1 MIFGGVSDSKNIQNS
16 LKLLLKDSAF
26 NSAPINEDDFKKLEW
41 ANLRSYVP
49 PSSGLPSLVR
59 KNRLFSAIV

>member
-26 NSAPINEDDFKKLEW
+26 NSAPINEDDFKKIRMGKFEVLCAPLLW
-41 ANLRSYVP
+41 
-49 PSSGLPSLVR
+49 PS
-59 KNRLFSAIV
+59 